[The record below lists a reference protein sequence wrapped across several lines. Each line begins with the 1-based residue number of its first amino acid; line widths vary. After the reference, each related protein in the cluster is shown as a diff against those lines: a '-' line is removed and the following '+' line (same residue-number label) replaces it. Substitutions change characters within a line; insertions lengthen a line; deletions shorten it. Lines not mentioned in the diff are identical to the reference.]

1 MNSPITKSEG
11 SPVQIYTLKSRK
23 SLEEEQNVPDS
34 MKMNEYQD
42 VPLDNVKNEVE
53 DPLDPLCYNPLNYN
67 SENEY
72 EDTEVFDSRLQELE
86 DEQEQLNSSLISL
99 TSHFA
104 QVQLRLKQ
112 IVAASD
118 DEKEALLKELEE
130 FAFRGIPDTR
140 EPTIDFNGV
149 EGYERDDDQRWI
161 EQRKKQKELI
171 AKLKEQLLDLEQY
184 AYETGELTSIP
195 SSILL
200 ERQSVVIEQL
210 KNRLSLNLEVMDKL
224 GPEELRKHVDQAIR
238 DVSPVIL
245 LERTRE

>member
-1 MNSPITKSEG
+1 MNPCSTLTQS
-11 SPVQIYTLKSRK
+11 SPVQICISRGKSID
-23 SLEEEQNVPDS
+23 EDQNVPDS
-34 MKMNEYQD
+34 IKMNVYQD
-42 VPLDNVKNEVE
+42 ISLDKEEEEEVNRKE
-53 DPLDPLCYNPLNYN
+53 EIGSLTRYDQDV
-67 SENEY
+67 EY
-72 EDTEVFDSRLQELE
+72 ENTEVFDSRLQELE

-130 FAFRGIPDTR
+130 FAFRGIPDFR
-140 EPTIDFNGV
+140 EPQMNGNIL
-149 EGYERDDDQRWI
+149 DDKDNDQRWI

-171 AKLKEQLLDLEQY
+171 AKLKDQLLDLEQY
-184 AYETGELTSIP
+184 AYETGEVTSIP
-195 SSILL
+195 SSMLL

-210 KNRLSLNLEVMDKL
+210 KSKLSLNLEVMDKL

-238 DVSPVIL
+238 DVSL
-245 LERTRE
+245 N

>member
-1 MNSPITKSEG
+1 MSSPIPEG
-11 SPVQIYTLKSRK
+11 RSSPVLIYDSKGNK
-23 SLEEEQNVPDS
+23 DQNVPDS
-34 MKMNEYQD
+34 LKMNECGEISVRNDEFDIPRNHYPTDDQFD
-42 VPLDNVKNEVE
+42 
-53 DPLDPLCYNPLNYN
+53 DP
-67 SENEY
+67 
-72 EDTEVFDSRLQELE
+72 EVFDSRLQELE

-130 FAFRGIPDTR
+130 FAFRGIPDLR
-140 EPTIDFNGV
+140 EPTIDFPLNSV
-149 EGYERDDDQRWI
+149 DTRDGDERWI
-161 EQRKKQKELI
+161 EQRTKQKELI

-210 KNRLSLNLEVMDKL
+210 KSRLSLNLEDMDKL
-224 GPEELRKHVDQAIR
+224 GPEELRKHVDQAIK
-238 DVSPVIL
+238 DVSLIL
-245 LERTRE
+245 LISNDIQIYLPTYTFWSS